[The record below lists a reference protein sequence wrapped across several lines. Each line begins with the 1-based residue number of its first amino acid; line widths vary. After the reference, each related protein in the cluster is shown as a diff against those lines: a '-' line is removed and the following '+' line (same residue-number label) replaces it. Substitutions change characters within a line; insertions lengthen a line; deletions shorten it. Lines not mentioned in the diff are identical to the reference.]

1 LVRRADA
8 GVLAFHPPSGGDD
21 RPKMGGH
28 GWGFHINVINLKSKK
43 K

>member
-1 LVRRADA
+1 L
-8 GVLAFHPPSGGDD
+8 GGDY
-21 RPKMGGH
+21 RPDGGAM

>member
-1 LVRRADA
+1 MATIAPTV
-8 GVLAFHPPSGGDD
+8 GN
-21 RPKMGGH
+21 

>member
-1 LVRRADA
+1 VFWCGVPTRAFLLSAIGRRR
-8 GVLAFHPPSGGDD
+8 S
-21 RPKMGGH
+21 PKMVGH